1 MALYEKDLSN
11 TSNQQTDL
19 AADGSLLSE
28 QYVPQT
34 MPRILNTW
42 DMTTTFVVSIYL
54 ATCATTAASAGPA
67 ALTYLLLGG
76 ITFFLPSIIATLQLG
91 VMFPFEGAL
100 YNWTHK
106 ALGGHWAFFSGFCA
120 WFPGVLISA
129 SVADL
134 FISYLQVMYPGWLTT
149 PWQMGLAISII
160 LVLAGLISIQR
171 FRTVQ
176 NLINILTCLMFLGSL
191 LVCISALIW
200 LAMGHHS
207 AVNFSQWSAWR
218 VTPQN
223 LSLFGLISL
232 AYIGTEAPL
241 NMAGET
247 TGPHVVKRHLVLGA
261 VLICIIYLLTTVS
274 ILIVQ
279 GPAVAGNPFSLVTT
293 VSMVLGKPFGSV
305 VAVCSLGSFSATILA
320 YNYIYARLLLVG
332 SIDRHLP
339 KALGKL
345 NTRRVPANAIL
356 FQTALSILFTI
367 IIFVLAPLAL
377 PYQDQMNFSLIIY
390 NISQAAASLVWAVSA
405 AFLFINLIVYS
416 IHHPQNFHRHRIFPL
431 SVLWISIGLGLLS
444 SLFTIID
451 TLLFSWA
458 NQVSDAQWWYLVGG
472 LTLIFLIIAG
482 VSSMIANSEA
492 YWQDF
497 KER

>member
-1 MALYEKDLSN
+1 MALYEKNLPS
-11 TSNQQTDL
+11 TSEKQGNLPTD
-19 AADGSLLSE
+19 GGLLSE
-28 QYVPQT
+28 RQVPET
-34 MPRILNTW
+34 MPCILNTW

-67 ALTYLLLGG
+67 ALTYLLLVGA
-76 ITFFLPSIIATLQLG
+76 IFFLPSLIATLQLG

-134 FISYLQVMYPGWLTT
+134 FISYLQAMYPGWLATS
-149 PWQMGLAISII
+149 WQMGLAISII

-176 NLINILTCLMFLGSL
+176 NLINILIGLMFIGSL
-191 LVCISALIW
+191 LVGISAFVW
-200 LAMGHHS
+200 LMTGHHS
-207 AVNFSQWSAWR
+207 AVNFAQWSAWR
-218 VTPQN
+218 MTPQN
-223 LSLFGLISL
+223 LSLFGLTSL

-247 TGPHVVKRHLVLGA
+247 IGSHVVKRHLILGA
-261 VLICIIYLLTTVS
+261 VLIGITYLLTTVS

-279 GPAVAGNPFSLVTT
+279 GPAVAGDPFALVTT
-293 VSMVLGKPFGSV
+293 ANMALGKPFGSI
-305 VAVCSLGSFSATILA
+305 VAVCSLASFSATILA

-345 NTRRVPANAIL
+345 NTQRVPANAIL

-367 IIFVLAPLAL
+367 IIFVLAPLTL
-377 PYQDQMNFSLIIY
+377 PFQDQMNFSLIIY
-390 NISQAAASLVWAVSA
+390 HISQAAASLVWTVSA
-405 AFLFINLIVYS
+405 AFLFINLMVYS
-416 IHHPQNFHRHRIFPL
+416 ILHPQNFHRHRIFPM
-431 SVLWISIGLGLLS
+431 SILWICIGLGLLS
-444 SLFTIID
+444 SCYTIID

-458 NQVSDAQWWYLVGG
+458 SQVNDGQWWYIVGG
-472 LTLIFLIIAG
+472 LTSIFLIIAG
-482 VSSMIANSEA
+482 IGSIIANSEA

>member
-1 MALYEKDLSN
+1 
-11 TSNQQTDL
+11 
-19 AADGSLLSE
+19 
-28 QYVPQT
+28 
-34 MPRILNTW
+34 
-42 DMTTTFVVSIYL
+42 
-54 ATCATTAASAGPA
+54 
-67 ALTYLLLGG
+67 
-76 ITFFLPSIIATLQLG
+76 
-91 VMFPFEGAL
+91 
-100 YNWTHK
+100 
-106 ALGGHWAFFSGFCA
+106 
-120 WFPGVLISA
+120 
-129 SVADL
+129 
-134 FISYLQVMYPGWLTT
+134 
-149 PWQMGLAISII
+149 MG
-160 LVLAGLISIQR
+160 
-171 FRTVQ
+171 
-176 NLINILTCLMFLGSL
+176 
-191 LVCISALIW
+191 
-200 LAMGHHS
+200 
-207 AVNFSQWSAWR
+207 SAWR

-279 GPAVAGNPFSLVTT
+279 GPAVAGNPFALVTT

-305 VAVCSLGSFSATILA
+305 VAVCSLASFSATILA

-377 PYQDQMNFSLIIY
+377 PYQDQMNFSLITY

-405 AFLFINLIVYS
+405 AFLFINLMVYS

-458 NQVSDAQWWYLVGG
+458 RQVSDAQWWYLVGG